1 MTKADISNKMS
12 KETGIEKVQTA
23 IVVET
28 FMDVVRE
35 KMIDGN
41 NLYLRGFGT
50 FLLKQRAD
58 KTARNISKGTTIVVP
73 AHKIPAFKPSKEFAK
88 QVKENKL

>member
-1 MTKADISNKMS
+1 MTKADIINKIS

-23 IVVET
+23 TVVET

>member
-1 MTKADISNKMS
+1 MTKADIINKIS

-73 AHKIPAFKPSKEFAK
+73 AHKIPAIKPSKEFAK

>member
-1 MTKADISNKMS
+1 MTKADIINKIS

-50 FLLKQRAD
+50 FLLKPRAD

>member
-1 MTKADISNKMS
+1 MTKADIINKIS

-28 FMDVVRE
+28 VMDVVRE

>member
-1 MTKADISNKMS
+1 
-12 KETGIEKVQTA
+12 
-23 IVVET
+23 
-28 FMDVVRE
+28 MDVVRE

>member
-1 MTKADISNKMS
+1 MTKADIINKIS
-12 KETGIEKVQTA
+12 KKTGIERPQTT
-23 IVVET
+23 IVVEA

-35 KMIDGN
+35 GMISGN
-41 NLYLRGFGT
+41 NLYLSGFGT

>member
-1 MTKADISNKMS
+1 MTKADIINKIS
-12 KETGIEKVQTA
+12 KKTGIERPQTT
-23 IVVET
+23 IVVEA

-35 KMIDGN
+35 GMISGN

-73 AHKIPAFKPSKEFAK
+73 EHKIPAFKPSKEFAK

>member
-1 MTKADISNKMS
+1 MTKADIINKIS
-12 KETGIEKVQTA
+12 KETGIERPQTT
-23 IVVET
+23 IVVEA

-35 KMIDGN
+35 GMISGN
-41 NLYLRGFGT
+41 NIYLRGFGT

>member
-1 MTKADISNKMS
+1 MTKADIINKIS